1 MLYIGDCLEIMRGLE
16 SESIDL
22 IYLDPPFFTQEIQ
35 VSHNRKTGEK
45 YMFNDR
51 WRDMD
56 HYLEYIKERLKE
68 SKRILKDTGSIF
80 LHCDNKASHYL
91 KIVMDEVFA
100 YENFQSEIVW
110 YYKRWSNA
118 KKGLL
123 NNHQKILFYSKSKDF
138 KFNKLYNNYSEST
151 NVDQMLQK
159 REKDLEGRSV
169 YKRDEKGKEVM
180 AKPKK
185 GVPMNDVWE
194 IPFLNPTAKER
205 VGYPTQKP
213 IELIDRIINL
223 VTEEGDVVLDPF
235 VGSGTTVVSAKLLN
249 RKYIGIDRSEKAIE
263 LAEKRLENPIKTES
277 NLMKGKISTD
287 LSNLEIKI
295 IEDLGVLPVK
305 RNSGIDG
312 VFKEYYLGKPIFLK
326 LQKNDETI
334 SEAKEKF
341 IKARRGKDSKLLI
354 LVETKINSYQK
365 IKQINIFNQEK
376 EKDYKV
382 EDLKDGRKLIILS
395 SINYQISKIK
405 KELDICE

>member
-1 MLYIGDCLEIMRGLE
+1 MQNTNIKVNLKEIDKMLYTGDCLEIMEGLE
-16 SESIDL
+16 PESIDL

-45 YMFNDR
+45 YMFNDK
-51 WRDMD
+51 WADIS
-56 HYLEYIKERLKE
+56 HYLEYIRERLSE

-91 KIVMDEVFA
+91 KVVMDEVFG
-100 YENFQSEIVW
+100 YENFQSEIIW

-138 KFNKLYNNYSEST
+138 KFNKIYNNYSEST
-151 NVDQMLQK
+151 NIDQMFQK

-169 YKRDEKGKEVM
+169 YKRDEQGKEVM

-235 VGSGTTVVSAKLLN
+235 VGSGTTVVSAKMLN

-263 LAEKRLENPIKTES
+263 LAEKRLKNPIRTQS
-277 NLMKGKISTD
+277 NLIKGEISTD
-287 LSNLEIKI
+287 LTNLETKI
-295 IEDLGVLPVK
+295 IENLGALPVK

-312 VFKEYYLGKPIFLK
+312 VLKEYYLDKPIFLK
-326 LQKNDETI
+326 LQKSDETI
-334 SEAKEKF
+334 NEAKNKL
-341 IKARRGKDSKLLI
+341 IKAR
-354 LVETKINSYQK
+354 KI
-365 IKQINIFNQEK
+365 
-376 EKDYKV
+376 
-382 EDLKDGRKLIILS
+382 GRAHV
-395 SINYQISKIK
+395 
-405 KELDICE
+405 